1 MKMLLCPLLHQRQG
15 GAITLLTALIL
26 VIAVSLLALFS
37 SRIVINETQVAA
49 SDYRTSQAV
58 ETAMAA
64 LDAGLAQFNAAG
76 GRIDPLLTAPTQA
89 ELDALVASCTTAT
102 PVTAAQEVLIP
113 DPDDP
118 TVTRTLGLYYFA
130 NTGADDRCG
139 AGGDPAS
146 GTIVAMGWSD
156 DCEAQRTM
164 SACLGAVP
172 LFPDGQ
178 GPKQPFVTGASVGV
192 AGNAS
197 IINRFTDISVWAG
210 DSAAVTGNSFGT
222 YLRPSFTSVA
232 DFTPAELQDNNPS
245 NNAQLVS
252 NRNSGFGVDVVL
264 GDVSLGN
271 LTSDQFF
278 GLFFLQNKQATKDLA
293 DAGGNRLNP
302 GTIPPANTVGN
313 ITSGLYWVGNANNLD
328 VSTTNTSING
338 GVFGSVEEPI
348 VLIVNGDLSI
358 AGNVDIHGQ
367 VYVTGELRITGT
379 PTVYGSVVSEN
390 GPNTGAGTLNIVFVP
405 FGGYGGMP
413 PPPIVDSG
421 VVIPGSWRDW

>member
-1 MKMLLCPLLHQRQG
+1 MKSLFRSQHQQ

-26 VIAVSLLALFS
+26 LIAVSLLALFS

-58 ETAMAA
+58 EAAMAA
-64 LDAGLAQFNAAG
+64 FDMGVARFNAAG
-76 GRIDPLLTAPTQA
+76 GRVDPALAAPTQA
-89 ELDALVASCTTAT
+89 QLDALVASCTSAT
-102 PVTAAQEVLIP
+102 PVTNAQEIGIP
-113 DPDDP
+113 SLAAP
-118 TVTRTLGLYYFA
+118 RTLGLYYFA

-139 AGGDPAS
+139 ADGDPAS
-146 GTIVAMGWSD
+146 GTIVAIGWSD

-164 SACLGAVP
+164 SACLGTVP
-172 LFPDGQ
+172 LFPDGE

-210 DSAAVTGNSFGT
+210 DSTAITGNSFGT

-252 NRNSGFGVDVVL
+252 NRQSGFGVDVVL

-278 GLFFLQNKQATKDLA
+278 GLFFLQDKQATKDLA

-302 GTIPPANTVGN
+302 GSIPPANTPGK
-313 ITSGLYWVGNANNLD
+313 ITSGLYWIGNGNNIT

-358 AGNVDIHGQ
+358 SGNVDIHGL
-367 VYVTGELRITGT
+367 VYVAGELRITGT

-413 PPPIVDSG
+413 PPPVVDSG